1 MQAVLDDRILIY
13 DKGKG
18 MVIMALG
25 KFAVLG

>member
-13 DKGKG
+13 DQGNG
-18 MVIMALG
+18 MVIMARG